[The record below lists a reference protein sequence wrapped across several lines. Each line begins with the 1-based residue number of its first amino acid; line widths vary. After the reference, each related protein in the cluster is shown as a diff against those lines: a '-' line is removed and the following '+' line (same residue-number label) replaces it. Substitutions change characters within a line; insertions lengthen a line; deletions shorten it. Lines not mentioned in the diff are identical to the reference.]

1 MELRPED
8 ARLRAYAAQ
17 ANEDERDA
25 RKSLSSEGVY
35 AAHREAVG
43 MNRARGIVL
52 LAAGALALWKGW
64 MIHRGQMAMVAYA
77 LGVLALALSIWHL
90 TRKAPAKRV

>member
-1 MELRPED
+1 
-8 ARLRAYAAQ
+8 
-17 ANEDERDA
+17 
-25 RKSLSSEGVY
+25 
-35 AAHREAVG
+35 

-90 TRKAPAKRV
+90 TRKGPAKRV